1 MSRERS
7 IEYRGLRKLGM
18 RTPHLSFEGTL
29 DIGSSG
35 RGGTGLGK
43 RPPLCRTGAGKP
55 LAAAKSVDRKGRR

>member
-18 RTPHLSFEGTL
+18 RTAQLSFEGML

-35 RGGTGLGK
+35 RAEPDLGK
-43 RPPLCRTGAGKP
+43 RPPLSTNRSRKAAG
-55 LAAAKSVDRKGRR
+55 GC